1 MMEKTHLETK
11 LTRQQQRSL
20 FKWLGLIADALNEE
34 GITLNEFLMPAIEVP
49 ATKENLHKTF
59 LKQLIKNLHNEDST
73 TEIKKNKEIDQLID
87 IITLHCANN
96 FQLNVPPFPSSEVQS
111 LDKIYGPKNKTKSI
125 H

>member
-1 MMEKTHLETK
+1 MEIQSDK
-11 LTRQQQRSL
+11 LTRQQQKSL

-34 GITLNEFLMPAIEVP
+34 GITLNEFLMPAIQVP

-96 FQLNVPPFPSSEVQS
+96 FQLSVPPFPSE
-111 LDKIYGPKNKTKSI
+111 DKQNFDEIYTISNNKRL